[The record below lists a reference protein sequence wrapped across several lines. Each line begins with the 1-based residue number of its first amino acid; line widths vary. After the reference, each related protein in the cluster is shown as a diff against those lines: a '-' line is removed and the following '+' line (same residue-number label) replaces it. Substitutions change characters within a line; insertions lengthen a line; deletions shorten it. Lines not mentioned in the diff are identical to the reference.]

1 MQGAEISTS
10 AATVAATASAISAAT
25 SADAA
30 GSLITEIPGSHA
42 NTTCGAS
49 ADHQLRGLNLLI
61 SRNQSSGFL
70 MSDPTPP
77 MVWPALLPTFLFFGG
92 LASAALL
99 TQLIT

>member
-10 AATVAATASAISAAT
+10 AGTFAATASAISAAT

>member
-10 AATVAATASAISAAT
+10 AATASAISAAT

-49 ADHQLRGLNLLI
+49 ADHQLRGLNLLV
-61 SRNQSSGFL
+61 SRYQISGFL

>member
-10 AATVAATASAISAAT
+10 AGTFAATAAVISAAT

-30 GSLITEIPGSHA
+30 GSLIAEIPGSHA

-70 MSDPTPP
+70 MSDTTPP